1 MNKFHE
7 IFLDL
12 EQKILDNEY
21 PPQSL
26 LPSENQLI
34 KIYGVSRETV
44 RKALNLLTN
53 AGYIQKKQGKGSF
66 VLDFKRFDFP
76 LSGLT
81 SFKELQQT
89 QAITNETI
97 VTTLKKATVSPT
109 VQKLTSWDKS
119 AEIWELVR
127 QRRIDGEV
135 VILDKDFLLT
145 DIVAELPIEKAE
157 DSIYEYFENDL
168 NLEIAYAK
176 KEIEVEPVTKEM
188 KDLMDLRPEDTH
200 VIAVKSLVFL
210 EDTRCFEYTESYH
223 RLDKFRFVEFARRRK
238 V

>member
-12 EQKILDNEY
+12 EKKILTNDY

-26 LPSENQLI
+26 LPSENQLM
-34 KIYGVSRETV
+34 KIYGVSRETI

-66 VLDFKRFDFP
+66 VLDFRRFDFP

-81 SFKELQQT
+81 SFKELQET
-89 QAITNETI
+89 QQIDNKTI
-97 VTTLKKATVSPT
+97 VTTLEKELISPELSQLTGWKKDAS
-109 VQKLTSWDKS
+109 
-119 AEIWELVR
+119 IWNLVR
-127 QRRIDGEV
+127 QRQIDGEV

-145 DIVAELPIEKAE
+145 DIIEDLPLDKAE
-157 DSIYEYFENDL
+157 NSIYDYFENDL
-168 NLEIAYAK
+168 GLEIAYAK
-176 KEIEVEPVTKEM
+176 KEIEVDPITEEIAK
-188 KDLMDLRPEDTH
+188 LMDLRPEDTH
-200 VIAVKSLVFL
+200 VIAIKSLVFL

-223 RLDKFRFVEFARRRK
+223 RLDKFKFVEFARRRK
-238 V
+238 I